1 MYVTS
6 AAERRFCSLSKPSIA
21 MQVVARACLSG
32 AGAAMLY
39 GGRNSPNRTM
49 QLTRQRGKKDRSKR
63 PSAISAPQDERQ
75 HNLVQLQLQSS
86 TSMYAWTSTEATR
99 EDVLSAC
106 SGVLDRFSGRLGD
119 LVADAVTVMQAAART
134 ARTHAPGKQ
143 QRKEGDGSKQNP
155 PVRRWRWP
163 ELS

>member
-6 AAERRFCSLSKPSIA
+6 AAERRFCSLSIA
-21 MQVVARACLSG
+21 MQVVARARLSG

-86 TSMYAWTSTEATR
+86 TSTEATR

>member
-1 MYVTS
+1 
-6 AAERRFCSLSKPSIA
+6 LSKLSIA
-21 MQVVARACLSG
+21 MQVVARARLSG
-32 AGAAMLY
+32 AGAAILY
-39 GGRNSPNRTM
+39 GGRNSPNRAM
-49 QLTRQRGKKDRSKR
+49 KLTRQRRGKKDRSKR

-75 HNLVQLQLQSS
+75 HNLVQLQSS
-86 TSMYAWTSTEATR
+86 TSTEATR

>member
-6 AAERRFCSLSKPSIA
+6 AAERRFCSLSIA
-21 MQVVARACLSG
+21 MQVVARARLSG